1 MQDYDYDEYD
11 PVDEAPSRFS
21 RVKGAVSTA
30 IGALVA
36 MALLLTLG
44 IWFYRLGVRDA
55 QNVPII
61 RAAVEPAKTRPEDP
75 GGMVAPHQDVTSYGV
90 ADSQGVQASV
100 AVIAPPP
107 PEPKEE
113 DLAMGQLAAEEAP
126 LAPARP
132 AGQSGAQAV
141 ALNTVSTD
149 ELLKEAEKLAAAARV
164 SSGTANATD
173 VSTNP
178 APSVEPSAGQEIT
191 ETQELALAPTDT
203 ETQSDIVQSLPLT
216 VPSEGEAE
224 TEAESEAAPPDAE
237 PEEEEVE
244 LSFPNADPQAPA
256 KSPMARMRPTD
267 LKTRVAEAAKVEE
280 ASSENLAAAAAQSKV
295 QIQLAAD
302 PSETVV
308 MSMWQAIQRANSD
321 ILHDRALAVQ
331 TTNSGGTTYYRLR
344 VGPFKDG
351 AEARSVCQ
359 ALKARGQDCIV
370 ARNS

>member
-11 PVDEAPSRFS
+11 PVDETPSRFS

-36 MALLLTLG
+36 MALLMTLG

-90 ADSQGVQASV
+90 ADSQGVQAGV

-126 LAPARP
+126 IAPTRP
-132 AGQSGAQAV
+132 SGQSGTRTA
-141 ALNTVSTD
+141 ALDTVSTD
-149 ELLKEAEKLAAAARV
+149 ELLKEAEKLAAEARV
-164 SSGTANATD
+164 SAGTAAATD
-173 VSTNP
+173 LSSDTSLSTD
-178 APSVEPSAGQEIT
+178 AGAAQEEPEA
-191 ETQELALAPTDT
+191 QELALAPTDT
-203 ETQSDIVQSLPLT
+203 ETQSDLVQTLPLA
-216 VPSEGEAE
+216 VPNEDEAE
-224 TEAESEAAPPDAE
+224 AEAEAATPESE

-256 KSPMARMRPTD
+256 KSPMARKRPTD

-280 ASSENLAAAAAQSKV
+280 ASTENLAAAAAQSKV

-308 MSMWQAIQRANSD
+308 MTMWQAIQRANSD